1 MAKKKFKSKRQL
13 DAHRAADSAVLAH
26 RARKARSAESVIEPA
41 TPEQIEQFAVG
52 GCDDRRA
59 RPYPESVPCRATSV
73 NDCYHEVAQKY
84 GCPMKVTSGGQ
95 LGVDG
100 TDRISFTVEPQQS
113 TYFLPI
119 FVRLSARSR
128 DDPDQL
134 LVWRLTAVAVNGHPQ
149 ENYNEPT
156 PTPATLVGVES
167 VAYDGKTAGDQPGW
181 EVAWGPFSRSSMASE
196 LALIGF
202 NPYPVGTFMT
212 PRAEIWGYEIRAL
225 PAGWECGHHP
235 GCVPKPNGG
244 GGNGYGGNGEQPP
257 SQPPVGSQP
266 AGSFVAQP
274 HNRPM

>member
-1 MAKKKFKSKRQL
+1 MAKKKIKTKRQL

-26 RARKARSAESVIEPA
+26 RARKAQSAESVIERP

-52 GCDDRRA
+52 GCGGQCNS
-59 RPYPESVPCRATSV
+59 RPFPDNVPCRPTSV

-100 TDRISFTVEPQQS
+100 TERIAFTVEPQQS

-119 FVRLSARSR
+119 FVRLTGRAR

-134 LVWRLTAVAVNGHPQ
+134 LVWRLTAVSVNGHPQ
-149 ENYNEPT
+149 ENYNQPT
-156 PTPATLVGVES
+156 PTLATLVGVES

-196 LALIGF
+196 LTLIGF
-202 NPYPVGTFMT
+202 NPYPAGTFMIA
-212 PRAEIWGYEIRAL
+212 RAELWGYEIRAL

-235 GCVPKPNGG
+235 GCRPKPNGN
-244 GGNGYGGNGEQPP
+244 GGNGHGGNGEPP
-257 SQPPVGSQP
+257 PPVGSQP
-266 AGSFVAQP
+266 TGSFIAQP
-274 HNRPM
+274 HTRPM